1 MGLRIYN
8 NVEAQNAHRQLQAT
22 NNKLSGTMER
32 LSSGLRINRAADDAA
47 GLAVSEEMR
56 TQIRGMNV
64 ASRNALDGVSL
75 VQVADGA
82 LGGVNDMLQRVRDL
96 AVQAA
101 NGTLTDLQRGNLD
114 QEVQSIIAEMARVAS
129 DTEFN
134 GIKILSGSVATAASA
149 VTLQVGANGSQVI
162 AFTIATMTASD
173 LGISGLAVSTSAS
186 ATAAIASIDAAI
198 RSVNSQRASMGAI
211 QNRLEQTIS
220 RLELTSENLQAAE
233 SRIRDADMA
242 SEMIDFTR
250 NQILQQ
256 SGTAMLAQAN
266 QAPQSILQLLG
277 LSGAEPGRRPMTT
290 AATTSPSPIS
300 VPSQALGAIE
310 VRPDRHHGLRAAR
323 RLPRLHAVRAHRAH
337 PRGWLGG
344 RVGVLAPGR
353 RAPVPRLRGHRPVG
367 RLPRLRAGDL
377 RRRRAAARPGS
388 FEDARVFGILTVPRN
403 PSEITVN
410 LRAPVVVNVAQRLAK
425 QVVVLNDEYHTRH
438 PMNELNPSLSPAPS
452 WGPGSPHR
460 VPGRTPLKR
469 SSPPRSPS
477 RSSLVRDRGQALRHP
492 AAQPGQQAPPPVVV
506 EPVRAA
512 CSSRSIAGPAPA
524 IAWLRPVRQAIQPT
538 RRSASPS
545 PMLRR
550 QNVTMSSAEAS
561 TGRAP

>member
-8 NVEAQNAHRQLQAT
+8 NVEAQNAHRQLQGT
-22 NNKLSGTMER
+22 NDKLSGTMER

-56 TQIRGMNV
+56 TQIRGMKV

-82 LGGVNDMLQRVRDL
+82 LSGVNEALQRIRDL

-134 GIKILSGSVATAASA
+134 GVKILSGSVATAASA
-149 VTLQVGANGSQVI
+149 ITLQVGANGSQVI
-162 AFTIATMTASD
+162 AFTVATMTASD
-173 LGISGLAVSTSAS
+173 LGISGLAVSTAAS

-198 RSVNSQRASMGAI
+198 RTVNSQRASMGAI

-266 QAPQSILQLLG
+266 QAPQSILQLLQG
-277 LSGAEPGRRPMTT
+277 
-290 AATTSPSPIS
+290 
-300 VPSQALGAIE
+300 
-310 VRPDRHHGLRAAR
+310 
-323 RLPRLHAVRAHRAH
+323 
-337 PRGWLGG
+337 
-344 RVGVLAPGR
+344 
-353 RAPVPRLRGHRPVG
+353 
-367 RLPRLRAGDL
+367 
-377 RRRRAAARPGS
+377 
-388 FEDARVFGILTVPRN
+388 
-403 PSEITVN
+403 
-410 LRAPVVVNVAQRLAK
+410 
-425 QVVVLNDEYHTRH
+425 
-438 PMNELNPSLSPAPS
+438 
-452 WGPGSPHR
+452 
-460 VPGRTPLKR
+460 
-469 SSPPRSPS
+469 
-477 RSSLVRDRGQALRHP
+477 
-492 AAQPGQQAPPPVVV
+492 
-506 EPVRAA
+506 
-512 CSSRSIAGPAPA
+512 
-524 IAWLRPVRQAIQPT
+524 
-538 RRSASPS
+538 
-545 PMLRR
+545 
-550 QNVTMSSAEAS
+550 
-561 TGRAP
+561 

>member
-22 NNKLSGTMER
+22 NGKLSDTMER

-56 TQIRGMNV
+56 TQIRGMKV

-82 LGGVNDMLQRVRDL
+82 LSGVNEALQRVRDL

-134 GIKILSGSVATAASA
+134 GVKILSGSVATAGSA
-149 VTLQVGANGSQVI
+149 ITLQVGANGSQVI
-162 AFTIATMTASD
+162 AFTVATMTASD
-173 LGISGLAVSTSAS
+173 LGISGIAVSTAAS

-211 QNRLEQTIS
+211 QNRLEQTIN

-242 SEMIDFTR
+242 SEMIDYTR

-266 QAPQSILQLLG
+266 QAPQSILQLLQG
-277 LSGAEPGRRPMTT
+277 
-290 AATTSPSPIS
+290 
-300 VPSQALGAIE
+300 
-310 VRPDRHHGLRAAR
+310 
-323 RLPRLHAVRAHRAH
+323 
-337 PRGWLGG
+337 
-344 RVGVLAPGR
+344 
-353 RAPVPRLRGHRPVG
+353 
-367 RLPRLRAGDL
+367 
-377 RRRRAAARPGS
+377 
-388 FEDARVFGILTVPRN
+388 
-403 PSEITVN
+403 
-410 LRAPVVVNVAQRLAK
+410 
-425 QVVVLNDEYHTRH
+425 
-438 PMNELNPSLSPAPS
+438 
-452 WGPGSPHR
+452 
-460 VPGRTPLKR
+460 
-469 SSPPRSPS
+469 
-477 RSSLVRDRGQALRHP
+477 
-492 AAQPGQQAPPPVVV
+492 
-506 EPVRAA
+506 
-512 CSSRSIAGPAPA
+512 
-524 IAWLRPVRQAIQPT
+524 
-538 RRSASPS
+538 
-545 PMLRR
+545 
-550 QNVTMSSAEAS
+550 
-561 TGRAP
+561 